1 MMNEYQE
8 EIANT
13 AKNMFDSGTLK
24 LEVQDPNKIY
34 FQKSLKNLILGN
46 RLTGPALSSDESFSQ
61 LLS

>member
-34 FQKSLKNLILGN
+34 F
-46 RLTGPALSSDESFSQ
+46 
-61 LLS
+61 